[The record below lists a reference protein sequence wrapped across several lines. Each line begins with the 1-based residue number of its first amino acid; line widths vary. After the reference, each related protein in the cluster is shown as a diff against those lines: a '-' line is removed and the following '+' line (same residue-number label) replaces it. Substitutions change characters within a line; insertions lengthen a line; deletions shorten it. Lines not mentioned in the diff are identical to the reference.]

1 MKTSMNKVTL
11 AHGSGGR
18 LSHELITGRILKV
31 LNSPLLALLGD
42 AALCSIGDQR
52 IAFTTD
58 SYVVKPLFFPG
69 GDIGTLAISGTV
81 NDLAVMGARP
91 LYLSS
96 ALIVEEGLDLQVLDR
111 ILTSMQETAQK
122 AGVEMVTGDTK
133 VVERGGADR
142 LFINTAGLGWIE
154 GDLRLSMDR
163 IEVGDRVILSGTL
176 GDHGMAVLSQREG
189 LTFQSE
195 IQSDCAPLNGLIQ
208 QIMEAGSAIKFM
220 RDPTRGGLATTLNE
234 IAETTGLGIYIHEHQ
249 IPVRKGVRGLC
260 EILGLDPLYV
270 ANEGK
275 VVVIVEP
282 GEAEHVADLMRIHP
296 LGRETR
302 IIGEIVSYPQGR
314 VGLKTAIGG
323 TRIVDML
330 VGEQLP
336 RIC

>member
-1 MKTSMNKVTL
+1 MKTKIGKVTL

-31 LNSPLLALLGD
+31 LDNPLLAPLGD
-42 AALCSIGDQR
+42 SARCPIGNQR

-69 GDIGTLAISGTV
+69 GDIGTLAVSGTV

-91 LYLSS
+91 LYLSCG
-96 ALIVEEGLDLQVLDR
+96 LIVEEGLDLSVLDR
-111 ILTSMQETAQK
+111 ILTSMKETARK
-122 AGVEMVTGDTK
+122 AGVEIVTGDTK
-133 VVERGGADR
+133 VVEKGGADG
-142 LFINTAGLGWIE
+142 LFINTAGMGQIE
-154 GDLRLSMDR
+154 GDFHLSMNR
-163 IEVGDRVILSGTL
+163 IEVGDQVILSGTI

-189 LTFQSE
+189 LSFQSD
-195 IQSDCAPLNGLIQ
+195 IQSDCAPLNDLIGRM
-208 QIMEAGSAIKFM
+208 MEAGSAIKFM

-234 IAETTGLGIYIHEHQ
+234 IAEHAGGGVRIYEDR
-249 IPVRKGVRGLC
+249 IPVRGGVRGLC

-275 VVVIVEP
+275 VVAVVEL
-282 GEAEHVADLMRIHP
+282 GAAEHVVELMRTHP
-296 LGRETR
+296 LGKETR
-302 IIGEIVSYPQGR
+302 IIGEIVPDPKGR
-314 VGLKTAIGG
+314 VGLQTAIGG